1 MKKINLKISAF
12 SLFIA
17 VIASSCVN
25 SDVYDAPDLSNE
37 CTTLTPTKEVSD
49 ITALTTTE
57 FAKYTDPDIIEAYV
71 TSSDEGGN
79 FYKSISMVSTDGAIG
94 FSMPIDD
101 YNLYT
106 KFEPGRK
113 VYVNM
118 KDRFYVKEYNST
130 VIGSLYDN
138 NTPADLTDDSVGR
151 ISIIDYK
158 SVIKTSCTKVNE
170 DDITNKI
177 SIQSAKNDSYLNK
190 LIEFDNVQFTDESL
204 GKKFFD
210 TTLNNLG
217 SATNHQIID
226 ANGSTV
232 ILRVSQ
238 YAGFSLQSVPSGSGK
253 IVGVMTKYNS
263 DYQFMVR
270 TINDIQLTKNRVL
283 PFFEESFTS
292 NFPNWEKRSLIGSQ
306 VWTLDTQ
313 YGNPGSCAKMSGYA
327 NSTNNANE
335 DWLISPVLNMS
346 SLASATLSFDTA
358 TKFSGNPLSILI
370 SRNYNGLGNPSS
382 ATWTT
387 ITGTLSPSTG
397 NYVWTGSGPIDISS
411 FTGSGNSAVYLAFK
425 YTSTT
430 SASATWE
437 VDNVKITAN

>member
-49 ITALTTTE
+49 ITALTTTA

-118 KDRFYVKEYNST
+118 KDRFFVKEYNST

-253 IVGVMTKYNS
+253 IVGVMTKYNN

-270 TINDIQLTKNRVL
+270 TINDIQLTKNRVV
-283 PFFEESFTS
+283 PFFEESFSS
-292 NFPNWEKRSLIGSQ
+292 NFPNWEKRSIIGSQ

-313 YGNPGSCAKMSGYA
+313 YGNPGSCAKMTGYA

-387 ITGTLSPSTG
+387 LSGTLSPSTG
-397 NYVWTGSGPIDISS
+397 SYVWTGSGPIDLSS

>member
-25 SDVYDAPDLSNE
+25 SDIYDAPDLNNE

-49 ITALTTTE
+49 ITALTTTT

-118 KDRFYVKEYNST
+118 KDRFFVKEYNAT

-226 ANGSTV
+226 ANGDTV

-253 IVGVMTKYNS
+253 IVGVMTKYNN

-270 TINDIQLTKNRVL
+270 TINDIQLTKNRVV
-283 PFFEESFTS
+283 PFFEESFSS
-292 NFPNWEKRSLIGSQ
+292 NFPNWEKRSIIGSQ

-313 YGNPGSCAKMSGYA
+313 YGNPGSCAKMTGYA

-387 ITGTLSPSTG
+387 LSGTLSPSTG
-397 NYVWTGSGPIDISS
+397 SYVWTGSGPIDLSS

>member
-387 ITGTLSPSTG
+387 LTGTLSPSTG

>member
-37 CTTLTPTKEVSD
+37 CTTLTPTTEVSD

-170 DDITNKI
+170 DDITNRI

-387 ITGTLSPSTG
+387 LTGTLSPSTG

>member
-1 MKKINLKISAF
+1 MKKINLNISAL

-37 CTTLTPTKEVSD
+37 CTTLSPTKEVID
-49 ITALTTTE
+49 ITSMTTTE

-79 FYKSISMVSTDGAIG
+79 IYKSISMVSTDGAIG

-118 KDRFYVKEYNST
+118 KYRYYAKEYNST

-151 ISIIDYK
+151 ISIVDYK
-158 SVIKTSCTKVNE
+158 SVIKASCTKVNE
-170 DDITNKI
+170 DDITNRI

-210 TTLNNLG
+210 TSLNNLG

-270 TINDIQLTKNRVL
+270 TINDIQLTENRVV
-283 PFFEESFTS
+283 PFFEESFSS

-346 SLASATLSFDTA
+346 SLATATLSFDTA
-358 TKFSGNPLSILI
+358 TKFNGSPLKILI
-370 SRNYNGLGNPSS
+370 SRDYNGLGNPSS

-387 ITGTLSPSTG
+387 LSGTLSPSTG
-397 NYVWTGSGPIDISS
+397 NYVWTGSGNIDLSS

>member
-49 ITALTTTE
+49 ITALTTTA

-118 KDRFYVKEYNST
+118 KDRFFVEEYNST

-253 IVGVMTKYNS
+253 IVGVMTKYNN

-270 TINDIQLTKNRVL
+270 TINDIQLTKNRVV
-283 PFFEESFTS
+283 PFFEESFSS

-313 YGNPGSCAKMSGYA
+313 YGNPGSCAKMTGYA

-387 ITGTLSPSTG
+387 LSGTLSPSTG
-397 NYVWTGSGPIDISS
+397 SYVWTGSGPINLSS

>member
-170 DDITNKI
+170 DDITNRI

-387 ITGTLSPSTG
+387 LTGTLSPSTG

>member
-1 MKKINLKISAF
+1 
-12 SLFIA
+12 
-17 VIASSCVN
+17 
-25 SDVYDAPDLSNE
+25 
-37 CTTLTPTKEVSD
+37 
-49 ITALTTTE
+49 
-57 FAKYTDPDIIEAYV
+57 
-71 TSSDEGGN
+71 
-79 FYKSISMVSTDGAIG
+79 
-94 FSMPIDD
+94 
-101 YNLYT
+101 
-106 KFEPGRK
+106 
-113 VYVNM
+113 
-118 KDRFYVKEYNST
+118 
-130 VIGSLYDN
+130 
-138 NTPADLTDDSVGR
+138 
-151 ISIIDYK
+151 
-158 SVIKTSCTKVNE
+158 
-170 DDITNKI
+170 
-177 SIQSAKNDSYLNK
+177 
-190 LIEFDNVQFTDESL
+190 
-204 GKKFFD
+204 
-210 TTLNNLG
+210 
-217 SATNHQIID
+217 
-226 ANGSTV
+226 
-232 ILRVSQ
+232 
-238 YAGFSLQSVPSGSGK
+238 
-253 IVGVMTKYNS
+253 MTKYNS

-387 ITGTLSPSTG
+387 LTGTLSPSTG